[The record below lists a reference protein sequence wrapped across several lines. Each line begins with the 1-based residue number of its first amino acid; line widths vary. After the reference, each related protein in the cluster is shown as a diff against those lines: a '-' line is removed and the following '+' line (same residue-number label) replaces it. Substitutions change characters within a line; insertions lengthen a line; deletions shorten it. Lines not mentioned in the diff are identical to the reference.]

1 MTIERKTKKHLKING
16 LMYGLSLGHGV
27 KHFGQGALLL
37 ISPHLK
43 NSLGLTEIA
52 LGGIFTAQSIT
63 SGIANIP
70 SGFLSDIYRKKIA
83 WILFTSM
90 VIVGAGYLMLG
101 LSSWYWMTISAAAM
115 LGFGTSLWHAPA
127 FGTLAARYPDRKG
140 YALAMHLSGAQIG
153 NTLSPII
160 IGFLLGGTFL
170 GWYFGGWD
178 WKFISISLS
187 IPMVM
192 TGFLVLF
199 FFKTAGAEVKK
210 NPSYNEYIFG
220 FKKIIKNPQILGMIF
235 LGACRGAIHTAF
247 QLFLVLHMKEV
258 LDYSNFIVGFHV
270 ALITLA
276 GIISTPIMGILSDRI
291 GRKPIISFSMGMMS
305 ILIVMFYFF
314 DSGIIMTILV
324 ALLGIF
330 FFSVMPTITAAA
342 MDQVPNGIEGTG
354 TALMFSGLAVIGSLS
369 PIIAGAIY
377 ERNLFEGVVIYCAS
391 IAVIAAFLSII
402 LPMRKKM

>member
-391 IAVIAAFLSII
+391 IAVIATFLSII

>member
-1 MTIERKTKKHLKING
+1 MTIGKKIKNHLKANG

-354 TALMFSGLAVIGSLS
+354 TALMFSGLAVIDSLS

-391 IAVIAAFLSII
+391 IAVIATFLSII

>member
-1 MTIERKTKKHLKING
+1 
-16 LMYGLSLGHGV
+16 
-27 KHFGQGALLL
+27 
-37 ISPHLK
+37 
-43 NSLGLTEIA
+43 
-52 LGGIFTAQSIT
+52 
-63 SGIANIP
+63 
-70 SGFLSDIYRKKIA
+70 
-83 WILFTSM
+83 
-90 VIVGAGYLMLG
+90 
-101 LSSWYWMTISAAAM
+101 
-115 LGFGTSLWHAPA
+115 
-127 FGTLAARYPDRKG
+127 
-140 YALAMHLSGAQIG
+140 
-153 NTLSPII
+153 
-160 IGFLLGGTFL
+160 
-170 GWYFGGWD
+170 
-178 WKFISISLS
+178 
-187 IPMVM
+187 MVM

-391 IAVIAAFLSII
+391 IAVIATFLSII

>member
-1 MTIERKTKKHLKING
+1 MTIESKTKKHLKING

-391 IAVIAAFLSII
+391 IAVIATFLSII